1 MSLAETHDD
10 DNYQAVKSE
19 DKMDSAQVKK
29 LVKEN
34 LYSGITVALV
44 STPLSTALAMA
55 QGATAMMGLST
66 AIYGPGIQGVIGGS
80 HYNILGPAGALVNIV
95 NNIKETLGVA
105 AIPWSALVAGAM
117 SFLVYLVKFE
127 HFCTMLPTSV
137 LEGFSLGVATTIGLG
152 QVGFA
157 LGLPPPQ
164 GKEFYEKVYSNFSNV
179 GETQWKEFFC
189 FLPFYVSLM
198 FLLKYKPQIPWIIV
212 IAILGVIYGAIMKEG
227 VNDPKMTPVLLRDIY
242 PQLTTSVQ
250 LADFT
255 YWSPAK
261 AIPFVDLLIGA
272 FKVAFVAVLETLIS
286 ARIADNKTNTR
297 FDSPKEIRG
306 MAIANIV
313 CGLMGGTPCTG
324 VLIRT
329 NVNIQTHATHKMS
342 QFINAVVVFFIVC
355 FGMGVFSYIPMA
367 VIAAILITSAC
378 RLVPKTIMRQLWNV
392 DMFEFNILIITWL
405 ICVFKDGAVGL
416 MIGAFLSFLKQ
427 SEKQSATQMQLTN
440 DNSVVKVELDGS
452 LDYINSLDFEI
463 KVFDMINNEQP
474 HSVCVNLTRAIFV
487 DIDGL
492 YVLNNLFNKK
502 GVTCYMVLDN
512 SDENS
517 VLCKSAL
524 YQKLKGEGK
533 VFKSMSEAES
543 VARSGKVEA

>member
-105 AIPWSALVAGAM
+105 AIPWSAFVAGAM

-227 VNDPKMTPVLLRDIY
+227 VADQKMTPVLLRDIY
-242 PQLTTSVQ
+242 P
-250 LADFT
+250 
-255 YWSPAK
+255 
-261 AIPFVDLLIGA
+261 
-272 FKVAFVAVLETLIS
+272 
-286 ARIADNKTNTR
+286 
-297 FDSPKEIRG
+297 
-306 MAIANIV
+306 
-313 CGLMGGTPCTG
+313 
-324 VLIRT
+324 
-329 NVNIQTHATHKMS
+329 
-342 QFINAVVVFFIVC
+342 
-355 FGMGVFSYIPMA
+355 
-367 VIAAILITSAC
+367 
-378 RLVPKTIMRQLWNV
+378 
-392 DMFEFNILIITWL
+392 
-405 ICVFKDGAVGL
+405 
-416 MIGAFLSFLKQ
+416 
-427 SEKQSATQMQLTN
+427 
-440 DNSVVKVELDGS
+440 
-452 LDYINSLDFEI
+452 
-463 KVFDMINNEQP
+463 
-474 HSVCVNLTRAIFV
+474 
-487 DIDGL
+487 
-492 YVLNNLFNKK
+492 
-502 GVTCYMVLDN
+502 
-512 SDENS
+512 
-517 VLCKSAL
+517 
-524 YQKLKGEGK
+524 
-533 VFKSMSEAES
+533 
-543 VARSGKVEA
+543 